1 MLKDMED
8 YFIVAGRKFKSR
20 LILGTG
26 KFASNAATK
35 DAVEA
40 GGCDIVTVALKRI
53 DANPGAGCEDILD
66 GVDANKCMILPNTS
80 GAMNADEAVRIARL
94 GRAAGLGDFIKL
106 EIHPDPNYLLPD
118 PIETLKATET
128 LVKEGFKVMAYMNAD
143 GALAARLQD
152 AGAAAL
158 MPLGAPIGSNM
169 GIRNAEQIAIIIENA
184 RLPVVIDAGLGL
196 PSHAA
201 QAMEM
206 GADAVMVNTAIAT
219 AADPARMAHAFKLA
233 VEAGRAA
240 FVAGGRWRG
249 SWESLAASPTSPLTA
264 FLEE

>member
-1 MLKDMED
+1 MSD
-8 YFIVAGRKFKSR
+8 FIVNIIHRPEMVPEYSATVTGHGKEENIGDKNVLTESLNIFKTQQR
-20 LILGTG
+20 IAYENGLKVTIQMTY
-26 KFASNAATK
+26 ASLFN
-35 DAVEA
+35 
-40 GGCDIVTVALKRI
+40 
-53 DANPGAGCEDILD
+53 
-66 GVDANKCMILPNTS
+66 
-80 GAMNADEAVRIARL
+80 DEAVRIARL

-219 AADPARMAHAFKLA
+219 SADPARMAHAFKLA

-240 FVAGGRWRG
+240 YVAGGRWRG